1 MNSTHIF
8 SPLIAGTMKWGAW
21 GSKFNTAQYQ
31 EIIDHCISLGINTF
45 DHADIYGDYTTEE
58 EFGKVLQGNSSLRS
72 TMKLITKCGINMVSE
87 NRPEHKI
94 KSYNTA
100 FQHIIN
106 SVEKSLVNLNTDY
119 LDVLLIHR
127 PDPLLDAD
135 EVSEAFTRLRNA
147 GKVLQFGVSNFNACQ
162 LNLLNSRFPLV
173 ANQVEV
179 SIVNLSAFLNG
190 TLDQCQEK
198 KLVPMA
204 WSPLGGGNLFNPESG
219 NETHLRIAGMATL
232 MADKYNT
239 TPDIILLSWLIKHPS
254 GIIPIL
260 GTSRM
265 DRISAATEALN
276 IALTREDWF
285 FLWRASTGE
294 EVD

>member
-1 MNSTHIF
+1 
-8 SPLIAGTMKWGAW
+8 MKWGAW

-58 EFGKVLQGNSSLRS
+58 EFGKVLHGNSSLRS

-94 KSYNTA
+94 KSYNTS

-147 GKVLQFGVSNFNACQ
+147 GKVLQFGFSNFNACQ

-173 ANQVEV
+173 ANHVEV
-179 SIVNLSAFLNG
+179 SIVKLSAFLNG

-219 NETHLRIAGMATL
+219 NETHLRIAAMATL
-232 MADKYNT
+232 MAEKYST

>member
-1 MNSTHIF
+1 
-8 SPLIAGTMKWGAW
+8 MKWGAW
-21 GSKFNTAQYQ
+21 GSKFTTVQYR

-45 DHADIYGDYTTEE
+45 DHADIDGDYTTEQD
-58 EFGKVLQGNSSLRS
+58 FGKALAGNSSIRTGL
-72 TMKLITKCGINMVSE
+72 KLITKCGINLVSD
-87 NRPEHKI
+87 NRPENKI
-94 KSYNTA
+94 KSYNTS
-100 FQHIIN
+100 FQHIIT
-106 SVEKSLVNLNTDY
+106 SAEKSLVNLHTDY
-119 LDVLLIHR
+119 IDVLLIHR

-135 EVSEAFTRLRNA
+135 EVAEAFTRLKNA

-173 ANQVEV
+173 ANQIEV
-179 SIVNLSAFLNG
+179 SIVNLTAFLNG

-219 NETHLRIAGMATL
+219 NETHLRIAAMATL
-232 MADKYNT
+232 MAEKYNT

-254 GIIPIL
+254 GIIPVL

-285 FLWRASTGE
+285 YLWRASTGQ